1 MKTPPDSSIAKL
13 LAIVSP
19 AGSRTERTA
28 LPGVT
33 KPTTP
38 DCVTNQIRPA
48 QSGSALW
55 MPEPP
60 VTPLRSTSRT
70 TSKPLS
76 SSVQRQRSRWPVNV
90 ETTARSWWSR

>member
-13 LAIVSP
+13 FAMVSP
-19 AGSRTERTA
+19 AGRWTERTT

-33 KPTTP
+33 YPTTP

-55 MPEPP
+55 MPEPSGDAAE
-60 VTPLRSTSRT
+60 VDVADHLEAA
-70 TSKPLS
+70 L
-76 SSVQRQRSRWPVNV
+76 VGLLRQRRAG
-90 ETTARSWWSR
+90 AR